1 MTLKNEKEVAG
12 AKMKLV
18 NEEREKTDS
27 KVKEDLFYGIIANMI
42 YRKLPEDYWEKEGT
56 GWQ

>member
-1 MTLKNEKEVAG
+1 MTLKNENEFAG

-42 YRKLPEDYWEKEGT
+42 YRKLPEDYWEKEGI
-56 GWQ
+56 GWK